1 MPDFYKFSPGDQA
14 KLWGSMLRSQI
25 ASIGWWNHN
34 YTNKGPEEIALT
46 NPELGSGSVR
56 IIYLFNQ
63 LNPGDIL
70 LAFKGRQNIIG
81 YGVVQSSQKYSPDV
95 LHMGSIHHNYVE
107 IEWHPLAKPFKTD
120 SYFAIDTLSR
130 VTDRY
135 EEFSAIFSED
145 PAISQVIKPVPLRD
159 QRQHSPI
166 VTPNPTTSYQEVV
179 TPQVKE
185 SMVAPVEKKSSEYKI
200 FISYR
205 RDDEARYLVPTI
217 AEKLNQRYGLGTA
230 FYDVD
235 NIPLGVDFREYLKS
249 AIDKSYIVLVVM
261 GKDWFGQAPD
271 GTRRIDRP
279 NDFVRIEVESALA
292 MSKIVIPV
300 LTGSATMPQEAD
312 LPDSIASL
320 AFRNGTKISS
330 GADYN
335 SHFNSLLSAIDPL
348 LNYSS

>member
-14 KLWGSMLRSQI
+14 KLWSSMLRSQI

-63 LNPGDIL
+63 LSPGDIL

-81 YGVVQSSQKYSPDV
+81 YGVVKSSQKYSPDV
-95 LHMGSIHHNYVE
+95 LHLGSIHHNYVE

-120 SYFAIDTLSR
+120 SYFAIDTLSK

-135 EEFSAIFSED
+135 DEFSAIFSD
-145 PAISQVIKPVPLRD
+145 NAAVSQLVQSAP
-159 QRQHSPI
+159 
-166 VTPNPTTSYQEVV
+166 VV
-179 TPQVKE
+179 THKHSAPASPPVVE
-185 SMVAPVEKKSSEYKI
+185 TIVAPVEKKSSDYKI

-271 GTRRIDRP
+271 GSRRIDRP

-292 MSKIVIPV
+292 MGKIVIPV
-300 LTGSATMPQEAD
+300 LTGSATMPQESD
-312 LPDSIASL
+312 LPESIASL

>member
-14 KLWGSMLRSQI
+14 KLWGSMLRLRV

-34 YTNKGPEEIALT
+34 YTNKSPEEIALT

-63 LNPGDIL
+63 LNPGDVL

-81 YGVVQSSQKYSPDV
+81 YGIVKSAQMYSPDV

-107 IEWHPLAKPFKTD
+107 IDWHPLAKPFKTE
-120 SYFAIDTLSR
+120 SYFAIDTLSK
-130 VTDRY
+130 VTDRF
-135 EEFSAIFSED
+135 EEFAAIFSPD
-145 PAISQVIKPVPLRD
+145 SPVAQSIPSAQLEI
-159 QRQHSPI
+159 QRQVSPSSNPM
-166 VTPNPTTSYQEVV
+166 PNFAHQNVV
-179 TPQVKE
+179 VPQVSE
-185 SMVAPVEKKSSEYKI
+185 PVTVPVEKKSSDYKI

-217 AEKLNQRYGLGTA
+217 AEKLNQRYGVGTA

-261 GKDWFGQAPD
+261 GKDWFGQSPD
-271 GTRRIDRP
+271 GSRRIDRP

-300 LTGSATMPQEAD
+300 LTGSATMPQEVD
-312 LPDSIASL
+312 LPESIASL

-335 SHFNSLLSAIDPL
+335 SHFNSLLNAIDPL

>member
-14 KLWGSMLRSQI
+14 KLWGSMLRLRI
-25 ASIGWWNHN
+25 ASIGWWNYD
-34 YTNKGPEEIALT
+34 YTKKSPEEIALT

-63 LNPGDIL
+63 LNPGDVL

-81 YGVVQSSQKYSPDV
+81 YGIVKSSQKYSPDV
-95 LHMGSIHHNYVE
+95 LHMGSIHYNYVE
-107 IEWHPLAKPFKTD
+107 VDWHPLAKPFKTE

-135 EEFSAIFSED
+135 DEFSAIFSGD
-145 PAISQVIKPVPLRD
+145 S
-159 QRQHSPI
+159 
-166 VTPNPTTSYQEVV
+166 
-179 TPQVKE
+179 
-185 SMVAPVEKKSSEYKI
+185 VAPQLATSTPVQIERQSVPVDNPIPQSSVIPEVKREAVSSVEKKSSEYKI

-217 AEKLNQRYGLGTA
+217 AEKLNQRYGIGTA

-249 AIDKSYIVLVVM
+249 AIEKSYIVLVVM
-261 GKDWFGQAPD
+261 GKDWFGHSPE
-271 GTRRIDRP
+271 GGRRIDRP

-300 LTGSATMPQEAD
+300 LTGSAAMPQEVD
-312 LPDSIASL
+312 LPESIASL

-335 SHFNSLLSAIDPL
+335 SHFNSLLNAIDPL
-348 LNYSS
+348 LNYS